1 MKKPDVANILKDV
14 KLVASKHSPQIL
26 TGIGIAGMITATILA
41 VKATPKAMQL
51 IQEEQYDLDV
61 EELTVMETVKA
72 AWKPYIPA
80 IVTGTVSI
88 ACLIGA
94 NSVSTRRTAALATAY
109 KLSETA
115 FSEYK
120 DKVVETIGENKE
132 QAVKDKVAKSN
143 IEKAPVTKR
152 EVIITPS
159 GNTLCFD
166 VISGRY
172 FKSDIETIK
181 KAVNELN
188 RRMLLDMYISLS
200 EFYDEIGLEHI
211 ALSDELGWNIDDGLM
226 EIDFSSQLAD
236 DGTPC
241 VVIDYHLAPKY
252 DFNKLM

>member
-1 MKKPDVANILKDV
+1 M
-14 KLVASKHSPQIL
+14 
-26 TGIGIAGMITATILA
+26 
-41 VKATPKAMQL
+41 
-51 IQEEQYDLDV
+51 
-61 EELTVMETVKA
+61 
-72 AWKPYIPA
+72 
-80 IVTGTVSI
+80 
-88 ACLIGA
+88 
-94 NSVSTRRTAALATAY
+94 
-109 KLSETA
+109 
-115 FSEYK
+115 
-120 DKVVETIGENKE
+120 
-132 QAVKDKVAKSN
+132 
-143 IEKAPVTKR
+143 
-152 EVIITPS
+152 
-159 GNTLCFD
+159 
-166 VISGRY
+166 ISGRY